1 MTKNIHKNKYKQRVI
16 SNIIMDNPKYS
27 NICVDY
33 EEQLKRDCN
42 IVSNANEFHCEQ
54 VKKLLEECYKFK
66 EKKQK

>member
-1 MTKNIHKNKYKQRVI
+1 
-16 SNIIMDNPKYS
+16 MDNPKYS

-33 EEQLKRDCN
+33 EEQLKRYCN

>member
-1 MTKNIHKNKYKQRVI
+1 
-16 SNIIMDNPKYS
+16 MDNPKYS

-66 EKKQK
+66 ETKHK